1 MARWHSGGGIRGAGG
16 LRARPAEDAPALHR
30 TGARPVPSPC
40 RWLMGAC
47 VHFARFR
54 TKIKTLSNG
63 STSVWQTQWVRA
75 PTSARTL
82 HFPLPKTLC
91 PPQGAEGR
99 LGDEASAVTSCPH
112 SLGRALLLAN
122 SLRRNTSVPSCS
134 RKTRTCFLEMRPLTQ
149 NFITRRWR
157 GAGLPP
163 RALGAPRDCAAP
175 ARGLVAK
182 PRTERRPNAVFRR
195 SPTAPRLPCPC
206 RGFCDSPHGVSLR
219 APGPLGH
226 SPQPAPRCTPSPGG
240 VCRDSTC
247 TVRARGLGVTP
258 RRSTHV
264 VAGSRACSGRS
275 GMIKGIRAGDPPP
288 PAPTP
293 PP

>member
-75 PTSARTL
+75 PMSAWTL

-163 RALGAPRDCAAP
+163 RAWGCVAPGAGPHVTVLPRHVVWLLS
-175 ARGLVAK
+175 RGQSADLMLFS
-182 PRTERRPNAVFRR
+182 EGRR
-195 SPTAPRLPCPC
+195 RLP
-206 RGFCDSPHGVSLR
+206 
-219 APGPLGH
+219 
-226 SPQPAPRCTPSPGG
+226 
-240 VCRDSTC
+240 
-247 TVRARGLGVTP
+247 
-258 RRSTHV
+258 
-264 VAGSRACSGRS
+264 GSRALAGASATAPTASRS
-275 GMIKGIRAGDPPP
+275 GPLDPWATPRSRHLAAPHLPGASAETARAP
-288 PAPTP
+288 
-293 PP
+293 